1 MQQPAPSEQAHK
13 NGYTMKK
20 LFVAAAAVLAA
31 CAAFAQNV
39 DYLKRYDL
47 LVGRVGPAGVGV
59 ETLIDNWEKA
69 EPDNA
74 DMLAARFYYYLAKG
88 QDTEMVT
95 RSEAKYLGLAP
106 LLSLKDSTGRDV
118 HYYELIRYDDE
129 MFAKAL
135 SYVDKAISLYP
146 ERLGFRFM
154 KANAYMSY
162 ERENPDMALANLLA
176 LVHEYMTG
184 TAEWTYDEGAQG
196 SQPVDREAFAG
207 MMQEYCFSFY
217 TIGSPVSQ
225 EAFHTLS
232 KQLCDLYPDNMV
244 FLNNI
249 GSYYLLKRDYK
260 TALKYYDK
268 VLKKHPDDYTAMQ
281 NGLLATRKM
290 KNVKLEKKYLGMIA
304 RHGSEKD
311 RMLAQSRLDALNGK

>member
-196 SQPVDREAFAG
+196 SLPVDREAFAG
-207 MMQEYCFSFY
+207 MMQEYCFSLY
-217 TIGSPVSQ
+217 RLGTPAAY
-225 EAFHTLS
+225 EAFRRLS
-232 KQLCDLYPDNMV
+232 EKMNSFMPRYPDFITNVGTYHMV
-244 FLNNI
+244 VH
-249 GSYYLLKRDYK
+249 KDYK

-268 VLKKHPDDYTAMQ
+268 AMKIRPGDPTALSNAM
-281 NGLLATRKM
+281 LAARMM
-290 KNVKLEKKYLGMIA
+290 KNPKLEKKYLKLQQKYGTV
-304 RHGSEKD
+304 E
-311 RMLAQSRLDALNGK
+311 Q